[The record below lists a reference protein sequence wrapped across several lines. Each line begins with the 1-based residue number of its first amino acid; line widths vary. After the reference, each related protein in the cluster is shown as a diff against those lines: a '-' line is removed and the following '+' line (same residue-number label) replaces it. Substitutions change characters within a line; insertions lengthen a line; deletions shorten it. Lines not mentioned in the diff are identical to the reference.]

1 MSQNTPEAQLCVEPQ
16 SLKHALAQFATGVA
30 IVTTCDAQ
38 GQYVG
43 LTVNSFNAVSL
54 TPPLVLWSIDKHSR
68 TLQAFEHVSHFAVH
82 ILAHHQQD
90 LAMRFASR
98 VEDRFADLAL
108 DIGLGGVPLISGSLA
123 TPQCRT
129 HQRVAAGDHIIMIGW
144 VEALSEADGEQ
155 AALGYHRSQFVPVG

>member
-1 MSQNTPEAQLCVEPQ
+1 
-16 SLKHALAQFATGVA
+16 
-30 IVTTCDAQ
+30 
-38 GQYVG
+38 
-43 LTVNSFNAVSL
+43 
-54 TPPLVLWSIDKHSR
+54 
-68 TLQAFEHVSHFAVH
+68 
-82 ILAHHQQD
+82 
-90 LAMRFASR
+90 MRFASR

-123 TPQCRT
+123 TLQCRT